1 MGEADQP
8 RTSHVSAVAALDE
21 PTRRRLY
28 DFVVR
33 HPAPVSREEAAEAV
47 GIPRTTVAFHLDRLV
62 AEGLLEVVHERRTG
76 RTGPGAGRPSKLY
89 RRSAEQIAVSLPDR
103 RYELAGHLLADALS
117 EAEGTGEPPRAVLHR
132 RARELGKD
140 LGETVRAAQD
150 LGETVR
156 AAQGTGETA
165 RAAQDAGETVR
176 AAQDDGGRPAVLSAL
191 ETFGFEPRAADTA
204 IVLGN
209 CPFHSLA
216 RQHTELVCGMNLC
229 LLDGLLEGLAATGL
243 TARLAPAPD
252 QCCVRLEPA
261 DPAAV

>member
-8 RTSHVSAVAALDE
+8 RSSHVSAVAALDE

-33 HPAPVSREEAAEAV
+33 HPAPVSRDEAAEAV
-47 GIPRTTVAFHLDRLV
+47 GAPRTTVAFHLDRLV
-62 AEGLLEVVHERRTG
+62 VEGLLEVVHERRTG
-76 RTGPGAGRPSKLY
+76 RSGPGAGRPAKLY

-103 RYELAGHLLADALS
+103 RYEVAGLLLADALA
-117 EAEGTGEPPRAVLHR
+117 EADTTGEPPRAVLHR
-132 RARELGKD
+132 RARD
-140 LGETVRAAQD
+140 LGRD
-150 LGETVR
+150 LGRTSRDTREPH
-156 AAQGTGETA
+156 
-165 RAAQDAGETVR
+165 D
-176 AAQDDGGRPAVLSAL
+176 GRPAALRAL
-191 ETFGFEPRAADTA
+191 EDFGFEPRTSDTA

-229 LLDGLLEGLAATGL
+229 LLEGLLDGLAVTDL

-252 QCCVRLEPA
+252 QCCVRLDPA
-261 DPAAV
+261 DRSARA